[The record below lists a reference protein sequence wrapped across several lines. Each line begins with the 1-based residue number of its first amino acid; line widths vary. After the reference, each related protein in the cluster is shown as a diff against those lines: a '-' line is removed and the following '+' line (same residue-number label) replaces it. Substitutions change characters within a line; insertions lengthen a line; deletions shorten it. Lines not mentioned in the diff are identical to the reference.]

1 MAKKDN
7 FELRKELE
15 RRGLTPITI
24 VGDPNSQEG
33 ARGVRTGTWNP
44 SYDET
49 RSVANQYLSD
59 FKNNTFPDGLR
70 QGGRFQ
76 MGDGS
81 LGVIT
86 GVAVDIGEDGFPSV
100 KGFHFSDSKGQ
111 EFTYNLDAEVAGEKE
126 PQTIVTPR
134 QPANSAPGFYSTH
147 TGPSDAELRPS
158 KPHSVVD
165 EVMNFVYNTVAQKG
179 GEFGRT
185 MWGPTQ
191 ATVQNEAMPS
201 PAHWNPAQLASYH
214 STGSLPPGGSWDDI
228 FYDKFTPI
236 YNQNT
241 GAQVGYHQPGELR
254 ENAPITYKPWVPEGT
269 LGQQAGKYSGVVG
282 AMGYMVNPITQA
294 KDLVHNIP
302 APFAENSYDTIGNR
316 WAGALGL
323 QQRVPGKG
331 LPLVGSGQVAQP
343 QHEAF
348 SPQFIGQNDTTS
360 QSIGRGI
367 YNVGASALNV
377 GISLP
382 EFFQGYLGR
391 ATQFVGG
398 KAQAAQAAL
407 PGVMAR
413 TGAASPQTASAVNN
427 ARLWAAGD
435 TGMQGMFLYD
445 MGKGSYE
452 AGKHVYDQY
461 QHGDYAN
468 MTSSIPELASSL
480 AFTTSIGKHLVGNI
494 PKLSAGGMH
503 KFGVDTGMQRVLD
516 DGLSGLDDQFAQT
529 PQVQREADMASIFG
543 DSYNRRTIVNLPD
556 AGPITLNSNGQYE
569 PLHPGGTGNRSVPI
583 DPITYGRLYAGVQGM
598 PQKEITDAS
607 GNVVY
612 QIPEEGEL
620 TSGSRLDLR
629 NLAKPEA
636 KPVELS
642 PAAAKLMKE
651 GEELTAKEIA
661 DRVQRSTADEAER
674 ARVLAELEKQG
685 FTAEKAAKGDVEV
698 GDVLQ
703 RMQEERL
710 KLFQETGHYY
720 HPDELLAAAGGGA
733 RPGGR
738 PVDRTK
744 GGRGGTSPVDI
755 ASEARRRQEL
765 INNGINPD
773 TNLPMARP
781 GNLPA
786 DALTRGSAT
795 LAPDATAARPELGRE
810 GITNIESQRNAD
822 GTMDVP
828 SARLPEIHDTLF
840 GGPASR
846 TLIETAASELG
857 LPTPSESVDTGF
869 WSENGVLQNNPASA
883 FRFKLAPG
891 TDMTDALRRVGQF
904 ATALSAAHGQK
915 GVGWSI
921 IRNEVEPI
929 AKGGYPDNK
938 DMRTAVQIDAGRKL
952 NRAETIAFS
961 KEVAR
966 LLKDEFKID
975 TGNSVGP
982 QSHEGGVRM
991 FDFADKVDD
1000 KMVLAEAARLAW
1012 ENTIG
1017 RDSGHNATVRL
1028 IAYEGKYEEQQGWD
1042 SNFKPGTFGGRY
1054 GQVLGLGTDTGISP
1068 RLRRAIDDA
1077 TRERN
1082 QQTRQ
1087 FSGQGT
1093 KRGIEFHPQTGQPID
1108 ASGGRVN
1115 ATPLALTG
1123 DRQLSSPV
1131 RPVLPRSNAEQIPLT
1146 GSYGRRAP
1154 GLPKPAGEPG
1164 ATVPS
1169 AAPDQAARDVGRFRE
1184 LDNPDAR
1191 LGGGKTAA
1199 QAPLSRGLSDTLRQT
1214 SSRGDNLTLEVLSEN
1229 ESLNGAV
1236 RGVNPGI
1243 PTRLNTVHLLLR
1255 SDKEIPVPKT
1265 ENGRPDYTGM
1275 SNLYRGEE
1283 GRRVATE
1290 IIGQIQT
1297 TKNGTPEV
1305 YIDRFDTH
1313 PGMRNQGL
1321 LKGLLSEFVHR
1332 INNEADAQGMTQI
1345 HYRLSDVS
1353 DLSASTKALAAI
1365 VGPDNITVSVKG
1377 VGDMPY
1383 REWRQKFDSDV
1394 QRRDANTKAEAKT
1407 FDDVLQAGEDF
1418 QAGRISEAERDAIYA
1433 AHYDAST
1440 RLENDT
1446 TYRYSRG
1453 AGGFS
1458 MLGNR
1463 SLPAGDSLENQIAD
1477 HYQRIE
1483 DVKGR
1488 LERGEGNPNRLRS
1501 ELDMLGDDLELLL
1514 RQQDK
1519 QAGLST
1525 FEAKPAEAPAEASNI
1540 PRWEQPM
1547 PAHLQPGTPAYNREI
1562 MERHHA
1568 KLASMK
1574 MSGNQARLL
1583 PPRAEVELMQLRSLM
1598 REVSDG
1604 KVSTGQATEAIQRSI
1619 EKLVDRTS
1627 VSKERGL
1634 AELQKIQGIDQ
1645 QFIDM
1650 AARKFDEREARKTQA
1665 SQPAPQGGT
1674 TGRDRV
1680 RDPLA
1685 KPQVWERRQERTGP
1699 EALTETG
1706 DPSRLTY
1713 DELVDLQTRLER
1725 NKGSADPDL
1734 LRAVTE
1740 EMQNRHRQYGNEGE
1754 RNTALGGFVPETTPK
1769 SQLNEMVRALPD
1781 QIRSDRER
1789 LSELNKRDGRNRSP
1803 EAAQLATEI
1812 KVNEERLRAAKVELN
1827 ARGRQQGNW
1836 ERLDRT
1842 RIVQRESRKET
1853 FENPNVDAPRVKRDP
1868 VQALNWARGRFD
1880 RLTIDELMQARDALK
1895 QQGRPYWKEVEK
1907 AINERRKAMPEMRR
1921 EEGRTTDIVPENM
1934 TRAELETEVDR
1945 LSMEVEANDA
1955 RVSEM
1960 QAAGAS
1966 AAEIAAV
1973 RSEVDLQRGR
1983 LSEFE
1988 AEVANRDRIETTDF
2002 RRENEKQIGGHQQ
2015 FTHEARGRR
2024 GKGSEVVSRTEGP
2037 RNASEQFWEEEAR
2050 YYGLS
2055 AGARD
2060 VVNMT
2065 LKGQSKVKDILERIV
2080 KNSKSKDMQGIDPE
2094 LGKLAEYL
2102 LKNQDYK
2109 SLEVVVGG
2117 WGKNSGQASGYMPGW
2132 RSEGPSIQA
2141 GTKYGGIKF
2150 NREQLSD
2157 PARAIEI
2164 VMHEIV
2170 HSATADKVNRAIF
2183 GTIGIVTGPDS
2194 DVMGSSG
2201 TRYYDRLR
2209 AYVNN
2214 PGSDKAVRKLVQTYL
2229 KVLSEQKDNSKP
2241 FSMDKLDRLRNED
2254 VSASSNIFGPGS
2266 DMGKLSRAGQ
2276 YPIADLNE
2284 FISHAATNPEFKAY
2298 LKSIKMGETNAWSRF
2313 KQAVKDIMG
2322 IEGNT
2327 ALDHAMESIL
2337 EISSRDTSSFAKP
2350 DNEYY
2355 DNLHRLRT
2363 ERFMRR
2369 GMSQAD
2375 AEAASMSEIHPKG
2388 FDKFGIGKQTITRG
2402 IKDAEADIE
2411 ELSNKIRGRK
2421 TGGYTKDEV
2430 TEMRD
2435 LMDEHATKNEDFEN
2449 KSENSP
2455 DFQRAKKDLEA
2466 DLGRE
2471 PTYDEVIQEM
2481 DFRENTTN
2489 PEDYNYRQFER
2500 DRKLETRGKSE
2511 QELMDRLREEP
2522 GMDSKL
2528 PPREESIDAELEAEI
2543 AQEAATSM
2551 GLDNNTL
2558 ENLGIITREGRR
2570 SSGEFAPGSIER
2582 RDELYQSF
2590 VELGGDTDVRNSS
2603 EIPSDVQRAFKEQ
2616 FGFEYKPEDVE
2627 TLGEPRLGNNDVK
2640 GLGNEYSM
2648 SSNKSF
2654 LREEAQ
2660 ASVNVVKKGIE
2671 GLKRAKESIT
2681 DKETFAQHG
2690 IDLATAS
2697 FLRSSQAQ
2705 LDVLAD
2711 RRQSK
2716 TLRKVSELLNST
2728 LAGRTDKAAKI
2739 GFHTAVSRSQ
2749 LQFKNE
2755 LADALRPFES
2765 ELKLKDVDGQKQF
2778 LEDLGRAMVQPGLPS
2793 DPKLATAVTSLR
2805 NLYRRMHQYQVRAGI
2820 TLDNAGETYVPRMLD
2835 NEKVLKDRYGF
2846 LNAAQKAYET
2856 TGMDPIEA
2864 REAAGQWYDA
2874 ILRGDSGFSYDQKF
2888 VFDSSNLNGEPKHTR
2903 SRTFNKVAEGFMEKY
2918 YNRNILDATTS
2929 YIGRA
2934 VKNAEIARR
2943 FGSKFELYQGLEK
2956 DLIDEGNRTALQEMN
2971 SLVANQ
2977 LGTNQLKDYKG
2988 QGIINFLNAYSAIHF
3003 LPRATLSS
3011 IGEPLVTGLRT
3022 GNVVDSL
3029 SAMGNSLVYMKRKLF
3044 ADDPDYYHKLA
3055 QDVGVVVSEL
3065 SGQAVSS
3072 SVDSRYW
3079 TDQSR
3084 SASKYLTDQFFRKT
3098 GLHQWTEGTR
3108 IASVRAG
3115 TVFLRRLAEDINDN
3129 GRMKASS
3136 ARYLNELGVSDHAS
3150 FAKFVKQL
3158 EKLDEAGK
3166 LALINRSNGKGPQMY
3181 RDALARFA
3189 EQVIMNPNAGTRP
3202 RWANHPLGSVIFN
3215 LQSYLYAFHEN
3226 VTKRALRLAKTA
3238 VSKNE
3243 LTAMDRMHML
3253 GPAMMLPVL
3262 TGVQYL
3268 IGEGR
3273 DEAFKDPARV
3283 NEQKMS
3289 EGMKIARAMSRS
3301 NLFGRYDFMANAA
3314 LSARYDKDP
3323 ATVMLGPVLGTFSEG
3338 IKGGVEYFGPRNSK
3352 NTNTTER
3359 RAARLAYDLGVQP
3372 LANAAFAMG
3381 PGKIMG
3387 GMGAVGIQA
3396 TSHPATREFV
3406 VKGMAGK
3413 PAKPQKRDDDENLI
3427 DELLK

>member
-1 MAKKDN
+1 MSWFLLPVCSSKSGQTCLKHYLSDMDY
-7 FELRKELE
+7 FGLRSELE
-15 RRGLTPITI
+15 RRGLTPISI
-24 VGDPNSQEG
+24 IGDPNSQEG
-33 ARGVRTGTWNP
+33 AVGQRSGSWNP

-49 RSVANQYLSD
+49 RSVANQYLSGL
-59 FKNNTFPDGLR
+59 KNNTFPDGFR
-70 QGGRFQ
+70 DGGRFVAP
-76 MGDGS
+76 DGS
-81 LGVIT
+81 INVIQGVSLE
-86 GVAVDIGEDGFPSV
+86 IGEDGFPSV
-100 KGFHFSDSKGQ
+100 RGFDYQDSKGQ
-111 EFTYNLDAEVAGEKE
+111 AFSYNFGVAVEGQDK
-126 PQTIVTPR
+126 PQDIVTPKR
-134 QPANSAPGFYSTH
+134 EIKYPASYYGQS
-147 TGPSDAELRPS
+147 TGPLDTELRPS
-158 KPHSVVD
+158 HTPSIGD
-165 EVMNFVYNTVAQKG
+165 EIVNTLSGAYYGVKDKVNQ
-179 GEFGRT
+179 FGRT
-185 MWGPTQ
+185 MFGPLQ
-191 ATVQNEAMPS
+191 STVKSESMPS
-201 PAHWNPAQLASYH
+201 PASWSPSQLSIYHQTGTIPA
-214 STGSLPPGGSWDDI
+214 GGSWNDI

-236 YNQNT
+236 YSPET
-241 GAQVGYHQPGELR
+241 GAMVGYHQPGELR
-254 ENAPITYKPWVPEGT
+254 ESAPVTYKPWVPENT
-269 LGQQAGKYSGVVG
+269 LGRHAGKYDGLMGAVG
-282 AMGYMVNPITQA
+282 YTFNPITQA
-294 KDLVHNIP
+294 KDVVHNIP
-302 APFAENSYDTIGNR
+302 VPGGEGQYDTVGNR
-316 WAGALGL
+316 WADLLGL
-323 QQRVPGKG
+323 QARRPGQG
-331 LPLVGSGQVAQP
+331 LPLIGSGIPETP
-343 QHEAF
+343 QSAAF
-348 SPQFIGQNDTTS
+348 SPQYIGKYDPTNKAW
-360 QSIGRGI
+360 GKGI
-367 YNVGASALNV
+367 YNVGASMLNV

-382 EFFQGYLGR
+382 EFFQSNLGR
-391 ATQFVGG
+391 ATQFVGA
-398 KAQAAQAAL
+398 KAANAQSML
-407 PGVMAR
+407 PRVMAS
-413 TGAASPQTASAVNN
+413 TGAASPATASAVNN
-427 ARLWAAGD
+427 ARLWTAAD
-435 TGMQGMFLYD
+435 TGMQGLFLYD
-445 MGKGSYE
+445 MGKGAYE
-452 AGKHVYDQY
+452 AGSHLYDQFK
-461 QHGDYAN
+461 HGDYAN
-468 MTSSIPELASSL
+468 MTSSIPELASTL
-480 AFTTSIGKHLVGNI
+480 GFTYGIAGHTLGNI

-503 KFGVDTGMQRVLD
+503 RAGVDAGMQQVVD
-516 DGLSGLDDQFAQT
+516 SGLSAIDSNFAQT
-529 PQVQREADMASIFG
+529 PDVVRQADLATLFG
-543 DSYNRRTIVNLPD
+543 DNFRALTYGGSVPLSPIVYGRNYAGIQGLPQK
-556 AGPITLNSNGQYE
+556 PITMPDGQ
-569 PLHPGGTGNRSVPI
+569 VI
-583 DPITYGRLYAGVQGM
+583 
-598 PQKEITDAS
+598 
-607 GNVVY
+607 Y
-612 QIPEEGEL
+612 QPPEGEL

-629 NLAKPEA
+629 NFAKPEE

-651 GEELTAKEIA
+651 GEELTAKEAA
-661 DRVQRSTADEAER
+661 DRVKRSAADEAER

-685 FTAEKAAKGDVEV
+685 FTADKAAKGDVEI

-703 RMQEERL
+703 RIHEERL

-720 HPDELLAAAGGGA
+720 HPDELIAAAGGGA

-738 PVDRTK
+738 PIDRTK
-744 GGRGGTSPVDI
+744 GERGSSPVDI
-755 ASEARRRQEL
+755 ANEARRRQEL

-773 TNLPMARP
+773 TNLPIARP
-781 GNLPA
+781 GTLPA
-786 DALTRGSAT
+786 DVFAGPRGSAT
-795 LAPDATAARPELGRE
+795 IAPDATAARPELGAE
-810 GITNIESQRNAD
+810 GVTNIESQRNAD

-828 SARLPEIHDTLF
+828 SARLEEVHSSIF
-840 GGPASR
+840 SGPAGR
-846 TLIETAASELG
+846 ALIETAAAELG
-857 LPTPSESVDTGF
+857 LPVPRESIDTGF
-869 WSENGVLQNNPASA
+869 WTENGVLQNNPASA
-883 FRFKLAPG
+883 FRFHFPKG
-891 TDMTDALRRVGQF
+891 SDMSDAMRRVGQF
-904 ATALSAAHGQK
+904 AVSLSAAHGQK
-915 GVGWSI
+915 GVGFSI
-921 IRNEVEPI
+921 IRNDIEPL
-929 AKGGYPDNK
+929 AEGRYPGNDK
-938 DMRTAVQIDAGRKL
+938 MRTAVQVDAGRQL
-952 NRAETIAFS
+952 NRPEAIAFS

-966 LLKDEFKID
+966 LLNVDLD
-975 TGNSVGP
+975 AVGP
-982 QSHEGGVRM
+982 QSHEGGIRL
-991 FDFADKVDD
+991 FDFFDNP
-1000 KMVLAEAARLAW
+1000 KMANKMQVAEAARQAW

-1028 IAYEGKYEEQQGWD
+1028 IAYENTYEQQQGWGD
-1042 SNFKPGTFGGRY
+1042 SKPGTFGTGY
-1054 GQVLGLGTDTGISP
+1054 GKVLGLGTESGISP

-1087 FSGQGT
+1087 FSGSGGG
-1093 KRGIEFHPQTGQPID
+1093 RGLQFHPQTGKPID
-1108 ASGGRVN
+1108 ASGQRVN

-1123 DRQLSSPV
+1123 DQQLSSPV

-1146 GSYGRRAP
+1146 AGYGVRGPR
-1154 GLPKPAGEPG
+1154 LPRFAGEPG
-1164 ATVPS
+1164 KSIP
-1169 AAPDQAARDVGRFRE
+1169 AADANQAAKDVGSFRD
-1184 LDNPDAR
+1184 LQSPDAR
-1191 LGGGKTAA
+1191 LGGGTEAK
-1199 QAPLSRGLSDTLRQT
+1199 QAPLSRGLSRVIIDAAN
-1214 SSRGDNLTLEVLSEN
+1214 RGQNLTLEVLNEN
-1229 ESLNGAV
+1229 EHLDGAV
-1236 RGVNPGI
+1236 RQMSPQGF
-1243 PTRLNTVHLLLR
+1243 PTRLHTVHLLLR
-1255 SDKEIPVPKT
+1255 SDKDIPVPPT
-1265 ENGRPDYTGM
+1265 PTGRPDFTGI
-1275 SNLYRGEE
+1275 SNLYRGAE
-1283 GRRVATE
+1283 GRRVAS
-1290 IIGQIQT
+1290 
-1297 TKNGTPEV
+1297 EV
-1305 YIDRFDTH
+1305 IANIEVGKSGEPTVHIERFDTH

-1321 LKGLLSEFVHR
+1321 LKGVVSEFVHR
-1332 INNEADAQGMTQI
+1332 INNEAAKQGLTRM
-1345 HYRLSDVS
+1345 HYRLEDVS
-1353 DLSASTKALAAI
+1353 DLSISTRVLAEV
-1365 VGPDNITVSVKG
+1365 VGPDNITVNVRG

-1383 REWRQKFDSDV
+1383 REWSQKFGEDV
-1394 QRRDANTKAEAKT
+1394 SRRSKNEADEAKSW
-1407 FDDVLQAGEDF
+1407 DDVLQAGEDF
-1418 QAGRISEAERDAIYA
+1418 SAGRISEAERDAIYA
-1433 AHYDAST
+1433 RHYDASQ

-1446 TYRYSRG
+1446 TYRSSRSS
-1453 AGGFS
+1453 GGYS

-1463 SLPAGDSLENQIAD
+1463 SMQQGGSLENQIAD
-1477 HYQRIE
+1477 HYKRIE
-1483 DVKGR
+1483 ELRGK
-1488 LERGEGNPNRLRS
+1488 LERGEGNRNRIQID
-1501 ELDMLGDDLELLL
+1501 LDALGEDLQLLL

-1519 QAGLST
+1519 DAGLST
-1525 FEAKPAEAPAEASNI
+1525 FDAKPAEAPTDTSSL
-1540 PRWEQPM
+1540 PRWEQPF
-1547 PAHLQPGTPAYNREI
+1547 PAHLKPGTPAYNYEI
-1562 MERHHA
+1562 MQRHHA
-1568 KLASMK
+1568 KMEAMSK

-1598 REVSDG
+1598 RDVSDG

-1634 AELQKIQGIDQ
+1634 AELRKIQGIDQ
-1645 QFIDM
+1645 QFIEM
-1650 AARKFDEREARKTQA
+1650 AARKFDEREARKTQ
-1665 SQPAPQGGT
+1665 SSEPAPQGGT

-1734 LRAVTE
+1734 LRSVTE

-1769 SQLNEMVRALPD
+1769 SQLNEMVRTLPD

-1827 ARGRQQGNW
+1827 ARARQQGNW

-1842 RIVQRESRKET
+1842 RIVQRERDKQT
-1853 FENPNVDAPRVKRDP
+1853 FETPGVEAPRVKRDP

-1921 EEGRTTDIVPENM
+1921 EEGRSTDVVPENM
-1934 TRAELETEVDR
+1934 TRAELEAEADR
-1945 LSMEVEANDA
+1945 LSAEVDANDA

-1960 QAAGAS
+1960 KKSGAS
-1966 AAEIAAV
+1966 A
-1973 RSEVDLQRGR
+1973 SEVEAARAEADVQRGT
-1983 LSEFE
+1983 LSELE
-1988 AEVANRDRIETTDF
+1988 SELANRDRIETTDF

-2024 GKGSEVVSRTEGP
+2024 VKGMEVVSPVEGQENRP
-2037 RNASEQFWEEEAR
+2037 GQFWEEEAR
-2050 YYGLS
+2050 YYGLP

-2060 VVNMT
+2060 VVNMAF
-2065 LKGQSKVKDILERIV
+2065 KGQYKVRDLLARIV

-2094 LGKLAEYL
+2094 LGRLAEYL
-2102 LKNQDYK
+2102 LKNQDDK
-2109 SLEVVVGG
+2109 SLDTVVGA
-2117 WGKNSGQASGYMPGW
+2117 WGKNSGEASGYMPGW
-2132 RSEGPSIQA
+2132 RPESGTIHE

-2157 PARAIEI
+2157 PARAIEV

-2183 GTIGIVTGPDS
+2183 GTVGVITGSNMDA
-2194 DVMGSSG
+2194 MGSTG

-2214 PGSDKAVRKLVQTYL
+2214 PKSDKAVRKLVQTYL

-2241 FSMDKLDRLRNED
+2241 FSMDKLDKLRD
-2254 VSASSNIFGPGS
+2254 SADSKQNMFGPGS
-2266 DMGKLSRAGQ
+2266 DMDKLAASGQ

-2284 FISHAATNPEFKAY
+2284 FISHASTNPEFKAY

-2313 KQAVKDIMG
+2313 KQAVKAIMG

-2337 EISSRDTSSFAKP
+2337 EISSRETSSFSKP
-2350 DNEYY
+2350 DRGYY
-2355 DNLHRLRT
+2355 EELLKLRT
-2363 ERFMRR
+2363 ERNKQQ
-2369 GMSQAD
+2369 GMSDVD
-2375 AEAASMSEIHPKG
+2375 AEASAMAEIHPRG
-2388 FDKFGIGKQTITRG
+2388 FDSFGIGKQGIARG

-2411 ELSNKIRGRK
+2411 ELSNNIRGRK
-2421 TGGYTKDEV
+2421 SGGYTQDEV
-2430 TEMRD
+2430 KEMRG

-2455 DFQRAKKDLEA
+2455 EFQRAKRDLEA
-2466 DLGRE
+2466 EIGRE

-2481 DFRENTTN
+2481 DFRETTSQ
-2489 PEDYNYRQFER
+2489 PGEYNYRQYEK
-2500 DRKLETRGKSE
+2500 DRRSETKGKTEE
-2511 QELMDRLREEP
+2511 QLMERLREEP
-2522 GMDSKL
+2522 GMRPSNGM
-2528 PPREESIDAELEAEI
+2528 EI
-2543 AQEAATSM
+2543 PDWYDKEMDDKVAFEAATSM
-2551 GLDNNTL
+2551 GHSNDFL
-2558 ENLGIITREGRR
+2558 EQIGVITREQRAELY
-2570 SSGEFAPGSIER
+2570 GEFEPGSFER
-2582 RDELYQSF
+2582 RDELLQAF
-2590 VELGGDTDVRNSS
+2590 VELGGDTDVRDSS
-2603 EIPSDVQRAFKEQ
+2603 EIPSDIQKEFKKR

-2627 TLGEPRLGNNDVK
+2627 NNGEPPKELGGGDTKSLGNSS
-2640 GLGNEYSM
+2640 LQM
-2648 SSNKSF
+2648 SRNKSF

-2660 ASVNVVKKGIE
+2660 ASINVVKKGIE

-2681 DKETFAQHG
+2681 DKETFVQHG
-2690 IDLATAS
+2690 VDFATAA

-2705 LDVLAD
+2705 LDILAH

-2716 TLRKVSELLNST
+2716 TIRRVSELLNST
-2728 LAGRTDKAAKI
+2728 LAGRTDKAAEI

-2749 LQFKNE
+2749 LQFRNE

-2805 NLYRRMHQYQVRAGI
+2805 NLYRRMHQYQIRAGI

-2835 NEKVLKDRYGF
+2835 NEKVLRDRYGF
-2846 LNAAQKAYET
+2846 LDAAQKAYET
-2856 TGMDPIEA
+2856 TGMDPVDA
-2864 REAAGQWYDA
+2864 REAASEWYDA

-2903 SRTFNKVAEGFMEKY
+2903 SRKFNKVAEGFMEKY
-2918 YNRNILDATTS
+2918 YNRNILDATNS

-2943 FGSKFELYQGLEK
+2943 FGAKFEVYQGLEK
-2956 DLIDEGNRTALQEMN
+2956 DLIDEGNRTALKEMN

-3029 SAMGNSLVYMKRKLF
+3029 SAMGNSLIYMKRKLLKE
-3044 ADDPDYYHKLA
+3044 DPDYYHKLS

-3079 TDQSR
+3079 TDQTR

-3108 IASVRAG
+3108 IASVKAG
-3115 TVFLRRLAEDINDN
+3115 TVFLRRLAEDINEN

-3136 ARYLNELGVSDHAS
+3136 VRYLNELGVSDHAA

-3158 EKLDEAGK
+3158 EKLDDAGK

-3268 IGEGR
+3268 IGEAR

-3283 NEQKMS
+3283 NEKQMS

-3338 IKGGVEYFGPRNSK
+3338 IKGGVDYFGPRNSK

-3372 LANAAFAMG
+3372 LANAAFALG
-3381 PGKIMG
+3381 PGRIMG
-3387 GMGAVGIQA
+3387 GMGAIGIQA

-3406 VKGMAGK
+3406 VKSMAGK
-3413 PAKPQKRDDDENLI
+3413 PAKPQKREDDQNII
-3427 DELLK
+3427 DDLLK

>member
-1 MAKKDN
+1 M
-7 FELRKELE
+7 
-15 RRGLTPITI
+15 
-24 VGDPNSQEG
+24 
-33 ARGVRTGTWNP
+33 
-44 SYDET
+44 
-49 RSVANQYLSD
+49 
-59 FKNNTFPDGLR
+59 
-70 QGGRFQ
+70 
-76 MGDGS
+76 
-81 LGVIT
+81 
-86 GVAVDIGEDGFPSV
+86 
-100 KGFHFSDSKGQ
+100 
-111 EFTYNLDAEVAGEKE
+111 
-126 PQTIVTPR
+126 
-134 QPANSAPGFYSTH
+134 
-147 TGPSDAELRPS
+147 
-158 KPHSVVD
+158 
-165 EVMNFVYNTVAQKG
+165 
-179 GEFGRT
+179 
-185 MWGPTQ
+185 
-191 ATVQNEAMPS
+191 
-201 PAHWNPAQLASYH
+201 
-214 STGSLPPGGSWDDI
+214 
-228 FYDKFTPI
+228 
-236 YNQNT
+236 
-241 GAQVGYHQPGELR
+241 
-254 ENAPITYKPWVPEGT
+254 
-269 LGQQAGKYSGVVG
+269 
-282 AMGYMVNPITQA
+282 
-294 KDLVHNIP
+294 
-302 APFAENSYDTIGNR
+302 
-316 WAGALGL
+316 
-323 QQRVPGKG
+323 
-331 LPLVGSGQVAQP
+331 
-343 QHEAF
+343 
-348 SPQFIGQNDTTS
+348 
-360 QSIGRGI
+360 
-367 YNVGASALNV
+367 
-377 GISLP
+377 
-382 EFFQGYLGR
+382 
-391 ATQFVGG
+391 
-398 KAQAAQAAL
+398 
-407 PGVMAR
+407 
-413 TGAASPQTASAVNN
+413 
-427 ARLWAAGD
+427 
-435 TGMQGMFLYD
+435 
-445 MGKGSYE
+445 
-452 AGKHVYDQY
+452 
-461 QHGDYAN
+461 
-468 MTSSIPELASSL
+468 
-480 AFTTSIGKHLVGNI
+480 
-494 PKLSAGGMH
+494 
-503 KFGVDTGMQRVLD
+503 
-516 DGLSGLDDQFAQT
+516 
-529 PQVQREADMASIFG
+529 
-543 DSYNRRTIVNLPD
+543 
-556 AGPITLNSNGQYE
+556 
-569 PLHPGGTGNRSVPI
+569 
-583 DPITYGRLYAGVQGM
+583 
-598 PQKEITDAS
+598 
-607 GNVVY
+607 
-612 QIPEEGEL
+612 
-620 TSGSRLDLR
+620 
-629 NLAKPEA
+629 
-636 KPVELS
+636 
-642 PAAAKLMKE
+642 
-651 GEELTAKEIA
+651 
-661 DRVQRSTADEAER
+661 
-674 ARVLAELEKQG
+674 
-685 FTAEKAAKGDVEV
+685 
-698 GDVLQ
+698 
-703 RMQEERL
+703 
-710 KLFQETGHYY
+710 
-720 HPDELLAAAGGGA
+720 
-733 RPGGR
+733 
-738 PVDRTK
+738 
-744 GGRGGTSPVDI
+744 
-755 ASEARRRQEL
+755 
-765 INNGINPD
+765 
-773 TNLPMARP
+773 
-781 GNLPA
+781 
-786 DALTRGSAT
+786 
-795 LAPDATAARPELGRE
+795 
-810 GITNIESQRNAD
+810 
-822 GTMDVP
+822 
-828 SARLPEIHDTLF
+828 
-840 GGPASR
+840 
-846 TLIETAASELG
+846 
-857 LPTPSESVDTGF
+857 
-869 WSENGVLQNNPASA
+869 
-883 FRFKLAPG
+883 
-891 TDMTDALRRVGQF
+891 
-904 ATALSAAHGQK
+904 
-915 GVGWSI
+915 
-921 IRNEVEPI
+921 
-929 AKGGYPDNK
+929 
-938 DMRTAVQIDAGRKL
+938 
-952 NRAETIAFS
+952 
-961 KEVAR
+961 
-966 LLKDEFKID
+966 
-975 TGNSVGP
+975 
-982 QSHEGGVRM
+982 
-991 FDFADKVDD
+991 
-1000 KMVLAEAARLAW
+1000 
-1012 ENTIG
+1012 
-1017 RDSGHNATVRL
+1017 
-1028 IAYEGKYEEQQGWD
+1028 
-1042 SNFKPGTFGGRY
+1042 
-1054 GQVLGLGTDTGISP
+1054 
-1068 RLRRAIDDA
+1068 
-1077 TRERN
+1077 
-1082 QQTRQ
+1082 
-1087 FSGQGT
+1087 
-1093 KRGIEFHPQTGQPID
+1093 
-1108 ASGGRVN
+1108 
-1115 ATPLALTG
+1115 
-1123 DRQLSSPV
+1123 
-1131 RPVLPRSNAEQIPLT
+1131 
-1146 GSYGRRAP
+1146 
-1154 GLPKPAGEPG
+1154 
-1164 ATVPS
+1164 
-1169 AAPDQAARDVGRFRE
+1169 
-1184 LDNPDAR
+1184 
-1191 LGGGKTAA
+1191 
-1199 QAPLSRGLSDTLRQT
+1199 
-1214 SSRGDNLTLEVLSEN
+1214 
-1229 ESLNGAV
+1229 
-1236 RGVNPGI
+1236 
-1243 PTRLNTVHLLLR
+1243 NTVHLLLR
-1255 SDKEIPVPKT
+1255 SDKEIPIPPSAT
-1265 ENGRPDYTGM
+1265 GRPDYTGL

-1297 TKNGTPEV
+1297 TKGGTPEV
-1305 YIDRFDTH
+1305 YIERFDTH
-1313 PGMRNQGL
+1313 PGMRNQGM

-1332 INNEADAQGMTQI
+1332 VNNEADAQGMTQI
-1345 HYRLSDVS
+1345 SYRLSDVS
-1353 DLSASTKALAAI
+1353 DVSASSKALAAI
-1365 VGPDNITVSVKG
+1365 VGPDNITINVKG
-1377 VGDMPY
+1377 IGDMPY

-1394 QRRDANTKAEAKT
+1394 LRRAENERSEAKT

-1446 TYRYSRG
+1446 TYRHSR
-1453 AGGFS
+1453 AASGFS

-1463 SLPAGDSLENQIAD
+1463 SVQGDSLENKIAD
-1477 HYQRIE
+1477 YYQRIE

-1501 ELDMLGDDLELLL
+1501 ELDMLGDELNDLL
-1514 RQQDK
+1514 REQDK
-1519 QAGLST
+1519 GAGLST
-1525 FEAKPAEAPAEASNI
+1525 FDAKPAEAPAEASNV

-1547 PAHLQPGTPAYNREI
+1547 PAHLRPGTPAYNREI

-1568 KLASMK
+1568 KMDSMK

-1583 PPRAEVELMQLRSLM
+1583 PPRAEVELMGLRRLM
-1598 REVSDG
+1598 RDVSDG
-1604 KVSTGQATEAIQRSI
+1604 KVSTGEATEAIQRSI

-1634 AELQKIQGIDQ
+1634 AELRNIQGVDQ
-1645 QFIDM
+1645 QFLDM
-1650 AARKFDEREARKTQA
+1650 AARKFDEREARKNQA

-1734 LRAVTE
+1734 LRSVTE
-1740 EMQNRHRQYGNEGE
+1740 EMQNRHRQYGNEGD

-1842 RIVQRESRKET
+1842 RIVQRESQKET

-1934 TRAELETEVDR
+1934 TRSELETEVDR

-1966 AAEIAAV
+1966 AAEVAAV

-1983 LSEFE
+1983 LSDFQ
-1988 AEVANRDRIETTDF
+1988 AEVSNRDRIETTDF

-2015 FTHEARGRR
+2015 FTHEARGGR
-2024 GKGSEVVSRTEGP
+2024 GKGMEVVSRVEG
-2037 RNASEQFWEEEAR
+2037 RDNRSGQFWEEEAR

-2065 LKGQSKVKDILERIV
+2065 FKGQSKVRDILERIV

-2102 LKNQDYK
+2102 LKNQDAK
-2109 SLEVVVGG
+2109 SLEVVVGA
-2117 WGKNSGQASGYMPGW
+2117 WGKNSGEASGYTPGW
-2132 RSEGPSIQA
+2132 RPESGNIST
-2141 GTKYGGIKF
+2141 GTKFGGIKF
-2150 NREQLSD
+2150 SREQLSD

-2183 GTIGIVTGPDS
+2183 GTVGVITGNNGA

-2201 TRYYDRLR
+2201 TKYFDRLR
-2209 AYVNN
+2209 AYAQSPN
-2214 PGSDKAVRKLVQTYL
+2214 SDKAVRRLVQTYL

-2241 FSMDKLDRLRNED
+2241 LSADKLDKLRDDPNN
-2254 VSASSNIFGPGS
+2254 AARNIFGPGA
-2266 DMGKLSRAGQ
+2266 DMDRLARAGQ

-2284 FISHAATNPEFKAY
+2284 FIAHASTNAEFKAY
-2298 LKSIKMGETNAWSRF
+2298 LKSIKMGETNAWSKF

-2322 IEGNT
+2322 IEGGT
-2327 ALDHAMESIL
+2327 ALDVAMESIL
-2337 EISSRDTSSFAKP
+2337 EISSKNISDFKKP
-2350 DNEYY
+2350 DGDYY
-2355 DNLHRLRT
+2355 SQLFDIRSQRKQA
-2363 ERFMRR
+2363 E
-2369 GMSQAD
+2369 GMSAAD
-2375 AEAASMSEIHPKG
+2375 ADAATAAEIHPRG
-2388 FDKFGIGKQTITRG
+2388 FDEFGIGKQSAARG

-2411 ELSNKIRGRK
+2411 QLTNETKGRRM
-2421 TGGYTKDEV
+2421 TPAEV
-2430 TEMRD
+2430 REMND
-2435 LMDEHATKNEDFEN
+2435 LMREHSDREDLFESTAGQN
-2449 KSENSP
+2449 KGFLE
-2455 DFQRAKKDLEA
+2455 AKKDLEA
-2466 DLGRE
+2466 QLGRE
-2471 PTYDEVIQEM
+2471 ATYDEVIQEM
-2481 DFRENTTN
+2481 DFRETTSGTG
-2489 PEDYNYRQFER
+2489 EYNYRQYER
-2500 DRKLETRGKSE
+2500 DRKKETRGKSE
-2511 QELMDRLREEP
+2511 QDLMDRLREEP
-2522 GMDSKL
+2522 GMEGKL
-2528 PPREESIDAELEAEI
+2528 PREEPIDAEFEAEI
-2543 AQEAATSM
+2543 NHQAATSM
-2551 GLDNNTL
+2551 GLENSTL
-2558 ENLGIITREGRR
+2558 EALGIISREQRR
-2570 SSGEFAPGSIER
+2570 SSGEFDPGTFER
-2582 RDELYQSF
+2582 RDELYQGF
-2590 VELGGDTDVRNSS
+2590 VELGGDTDIRNSS
-2603 EIPSDVQRAFKEQ
+2603 EIPADVQKAFKERY
-2616 FGFEYKPEDVE
+2616 GFEYKPEDVDM
-2627 TLGEPRLGNNDVK
+2627 LGEPRLGNNDVK

-2671 GLKRAKESIT
+2671 GLRRAKESIT
-2681 DKETFAQHG
+2681 DKETFVQHG
-2690 IDLATAS
+2690 VDLVTAS

-2805 NLYRRMHQYQVRAGI
+2805 GLYRKMHQYQIRAGI
-2820 TLDNAGETYVPRMLD
+2820 KLDNAGETYVPRMLD
-2835 NEKVLKDRYGF
+2835 NEAVLKDRYGF
-2846 LNAAQKAYET
+2846 LDAAQKAYET

-2864 REAAGQWYDA
+2864 REAASDWYDA
-2874 ILRGDSGFSYDQKF
+2874 ILRGDSGFSFDQKF

-2903 SRTFNKVAEGFMEKY
+2903 SRKFNKVAEGFMEKY

-2943 FGSKFELYQGLEK
+2943 FGAEFEVYQGLQK

-3044 ADDPDYYHKLA
+3044 KDDPDYYHKLA
-3055 QDVGVVVSEL
+3055 QDVGIVVSEL

-3226 VTKRALRLAKTA
+3226 VTKRTLRLAKTA

-3268 IGEGR
+3268 LGEAR

-3283 NEQKMS
+3283 NEQQMS

-3338 IKGGVEYFGPRNSK
+3338 IKGGVDYLGPRNSK

-3359 RAARLAYDLGVQP
+3359 RLARLGYDLGVQP
-3372 LANAAFAMG
+3372 LANAAFALG

-3387 GMGAVGIQA
+3387 GMGAIGIQA

-3413 PAKPQKRDDDENLI
+3413 PAKPQKRDDDQNII

>member
-1 MAKKDN
+1 MAPQKDN
-7 FELRKELE
+7 FGLRQALE
-15 RRGLTPITI
+15 RRGLTSIMLFGNP
-24 VGDPNSQEG
+24 DSPEG
-33 ARGVRTGTWNP
+33 AQGYRPGQWDPT
-44 SYDET
+44 YDET
-49 RSVANQYLSD
+49 RTAANEYLTG
-59 FKNNTFPDGLR
+59 FKNSAFPDGVR
-70 QGGRFQ
+70 NGGRFQ
-76 MGDGS
+76 VPGGG
-81 LGVIT
+81 LNVIT
-86 GVAVDIGEDGFPSV
+86 DVHVDIGEDGFPSV
-100 KGFHFSDSKGQ
+100 KSFSFSDPKG
-111 EFTYNLDAEVAGEKE
+111 EEYTYHLDAQVEGQDE
-126 PQTIVTPR
+126 PQSIVTPR
-134 QPANSAPGFYSTH
+134 MKPGPSASSFAGNRKSTGPLHTELRGPMPDPGFLAKAAGEVRMAAGAVKDKIYDGAALLFGEKSGTI
-147 TGPSDAELRPS
+147 ES
-158 KPHSVVD
+158 K
-165 EVMNFVYNTVAQKG
+165 TL
-179 GEFGRT
+179 
-185 MWGPTQ
+185 
-191 ATVQNEAMPS
+191 PS
-201 PAHWNPAQLASYH
+201 PPSWSEQQLRTFH
-214 STGSLPPGGSWDDI
+214 DTGRLPSGASWDDV
-228 FYDKFTPI
+228 FYPKFTPI
-236 YNQNT
+236 TNEKGET
-241 GAQVGYHQPGELR
+241 IGYHQPGELR
-254 ENAPITYKPWVPEGT
+254 APLEYKPWMRSETNVEEAFKRDGLIGGMFAMRNPYT
-269 LGQQAGKYSGVVG
+269 LTKDIIHNLPMPGGNGK
-282 AMGYMVNPITQA
+282 
-294 KDLVHNIP
+294 
-302 APFAENSYDTIGNR
+302 YDTIGNR
-316 WAGALGL
+316 AAGAIGL
-323 QQRVPGKG
+323 EQRLPGKG
-331 LPLVGSGQVAQP
+331 LPRIGEGNATPQQHLFQP
-343 QHEAF
+343 QYIAP
-348 SPQFIGQNDTTS
+348 SDSGLAT
-360 QSIGRGI
+360 GLKGA
-367 YNVGASALNV
+367 YNVGTGVANV
-377 GISLP
+377 LYSIP
-382 EFFQGYLGR
+382 EFMHSGTGYAVQGIGTKLQS
-391 ATQFVGG
+391 A
-398 KAQAAQAAL
+398 KAAIPQAMMQ
-407 PGVMAR
+407 
-413 TGAASPQTASAVNN
+413 TGAASPQTAAAVNT
-427 ARLWAAGD
+427 ARKWVAAD
-435 TGMQGMFLYD
+435 TAAQGMFIKH
-445 MGKGSYE
+445 MGE
-452 AGKHVYDQY
+452 ATIDAGKNVVEQIR
-461 QHGDYAN
+461 QGDYAN
-468 MTSSIPELASSL
+468 LTSSLPDLLASGI
-480 AFTTSIGKHLVGNI
+480 FTGQIIKHTAGNI
-494 PKLSAGGMH
+494 PQLSHGGMH
-503 KFGVDTGMQRVLD
+503 RVGVDAGMQQVVDSNMSAIDRN
-516 DGLSGLDDQFAQT
+516 FAQT
-529 PQVQREADMASIFG
+529 PDVVREADMRTAFG
-543 DSYNRRTIVNLPD
+543 DVFNAEAYGPGGVPISPIVYGRNNAGVAGLPQQ
-556 AGPITLNSNGQYE
+556 PITTANGQVIY
-569 PLHPGGTGNRSVPI
+569 
-583 DPITYGRLYAGVQGM
+583 Q
-598 PQKEITDAS
+598 PQ
-607 GNVVY
+607 
-612 QIPEEGEL
+612 EGDL

-629 NLAKPEA
+629 NLAKPEG

-651 GEELTAKEIA
+651 GEELTAKEAAERI
-661 DRVQRSTADEAER
+661 QRSSADEAER

-685 FTAEKAAKGDVEV
+685 FTAEQKAKDDVEL
-698 GDVLQ
+698 GDYLK
-703 RMQEERL
+703 RIDEERL

-720 HPDELLAAAGGGA
+720 HPDELLAATSGGRAGGG
-733 RPGGR
+733 PR
-738 PVDRTK
+738 PVEPGK
-744 GGRGGTSPVDI
+744 GGAGRRPNSPVEI
-755 ASEARRRQEL
+755 AAENKRRQDL

-773 TNLPMARP
+773 TNQPMAKP
-781 GNLPA
+781 GTLPA
-786 DALTRGSAT
+786 DALTGPRGTAT
-795 LAPDATAARPELGRE
+795 MAPDATAARPGLAPE
-810 GITNIESQRNAD
+810 GVTNIESQRNAA

-828 SARLPEIHDTLF
+828 TARLPEVHSSMF
-840 GGPASR
+840 SGPAGR
-846 TLIETAASELG
+846 NLIDTAAAELG
-857 LPTPSESVDTGF
+857 LPRPTESVDTGF
-869 WSENGVLQNNPASA
+869 WSEGGVLQNNGASA
-883 FRFKLAPG
+883 FRFTLQPG
-891 TDMTDALRRVGQF
+891 SDMADAMRRVGRF
-904 ATALSAAHGQK
+904 ATSLSAAHGQK
-915 GVGWSI
+915 GVGWSV
-921 IRNEVEPI
+921 IRHDIQPDV
-929 AKGGYPDNK
+929 KGNYPDYKGENQ
-938 DMRTAVQIDAGRKL
+938 MGTAIQVDAGRKL
-952 NRAETIAFS
+952 NRPETIAFS
-961 KEVAR
+961 KEVER
-966 LLKDEFKID
+966 ILKADYNID
-975 TGNSVGP
+975 AAGSVGP
-982 QSHEGGVRM
+982 MSHEGGVRM
-991 FDFADKVDD
+991 FDFMGSVPD
-1000 KMVLAEAARLAW
+1000 KMALAEASRKAW

-1028 IAYEGKYEEQQGWD
+1028 IAYEGKYEQQEGWD
-1042 SNFKPGTFGGRY
+1042 SEFKPGTFGGRY
-1054 GQVLGLGTDTGISP
+1054 GQVLGLGTDAGISP
-1068 RLRRAIDDA
+1068 RLRRAIDAA

-1082 QQTRQ
+1082 EQTKLY
-1087 FSGQGT
+1087 SGHGG
-1093 KRGIEFHPQTGQPID
+1093 KRGTQFHPQTGQPLD
-1108 ASGGRVN
+1108 STGSRVV

-1123 DRQLSSPV
+1123 DRQLSTPV
-1131 RPVLPRSNAEQIPLT
+1131 RPVLPQSNAEQVPLT
-1146 GSYGRRAP
+1146 AGYGRSSPRLPGSSQSRAAI
-1154 GLPKPAGEPG
+1154 PAAE
-1164 ATVPS
+1164 AN
-1169 AAPDQAARDVGRFRE
+1169 QAARDVGRFRE

-1191 LGGGKTAA
+1191 LGGGQTAA

-1229 ESLNGAV
+1229 ESLDGAV
-1236 RGVNPGI
+1236 RGNNPGV
-1243 PTRLNTVHLLLR
+1243 PTRMNTVHLLLR
-1255 SDKEIPVPKT
+1255 SDKDIPVPPT
-1265 ENGRPDYTGM
+1265 QTGRPDYTGM
-1275 SNLYRGEE
+1275 SNLFRGEA

-1297 TKNGTPEV
+1297 TKNGEPEV
-1305 YIDRFDTH
+1305 YIERFDTH
-1313 PGMRNQGL
+1313 PGMRNQGM

-1332 INNEADAQGMTQI
+1332 INNEADAQGMTRMS
-1345 HYRLSDVS
+1345 YRLSDVS
-1353 DLSASTKALAAI
+1353 DLSASSKALAAI
-1365 VGPDNITVSVKG
+1365 VGPENITINVRG
-1377 VGDMPY
+1377 IGDMPY
-1383 REWRQKFDSDV
+1383 TEWRKKFDSDV
-1394 QRRDANTKAEAKT
+1394 LRRAENERAEAKS

-1418 QAGRISEAERDAIYA
+1418 QAGRITEQQRDAIYA

-1440 RLENDT
+1440 RLEADST
-1446 TYRYSRG
+1446 LPYRSSRG
-1453 AGGFS
+1453 ASGYS

-1463 SLPAGDSLENQIAD
+1463 SLQGDSLENQIAD

-1483 DVKGR
+1483 EAKGK
-1488 LERGEGNPNRLRS
+1488 LERGEGNPNRIRA
-1501 ELDMLGDDLELLL
+1501 ELDMLGDDLQDLL
-1514 RQQDK
+1514 REQDK

-1525 FEAKPAEAPAEASNI
+1525 FDAKPAEAPVETSNV

-1547 PAHLQPGTPAYNREI
+1547 PTHLRPGTPAYNREI

-1568 KLASMK
+1568 KMDSMK

-1583 PPRAEVELMQLRSLM
+1583 PPKAEVELMGLRRLM
-1598 REVSDG
+1598 RDVSDG
-1604 KVSTGQATEAIQRSI
+1604 KVSTGEATEAIQRSI

-1634 AELQKIQGIDQ
+1634 AELRNIQGIDQ
-1645 QFIDM
+1645 QFLDM
-1650 AARKFDEREARKTQA
+1650 AARKFDEREARKNQA

-1713 DELVDLQTRLER
+1713 DELVDLQTRLEK

-1734 LRAVTE
+1734 LRSVTE

-1769 SQLNEMVRALPD
+1769 SQLNDMVRSLPD

-1842 RIVQRESRKET
+1842 RIVQRERDKQT
-1853 FENPNVDAPRVKRDP
+1853 FDNPDNPGPRVKRDP

-1895 QQGRPYWKEVEK
+1895 EQGRPYWREVEK

-1934 TRAELETEVDR
+1934 TRPELDAEVDR
-1945 LSMEVEANDA
+1945 LSTEIEANDA

-1966 AAEIAAV
+1966 AAEIEAV
-1973 RSEVDLQRGR
+1973 RAEVDPQRGR
-1983 LSEFE
+1983 LSEFQ
-1988 AEVANRDRIETTDF
+1988 AEVENRDRIETTDF

-2015 FTHEARGRR
+2015 FRNEMAGRR
-2024 GKGSEVVSRTEGP
+2024 KKLDIVSRVEGRENQP
-2037 RNASEQFWEEEAR
+2037 GQFFQEEAR

-2065 LKGQSKVKDILERIV
+2065 FRGNTKVKDVLERIV
-2080 KNSKSKDMQGIDPE
+2080 KNSKSKDKQGIDPE

-2102 LKNQDYK
+2102 LKNQDAK
-2109 SLEVVVGG
+2109 SLEVIVGA
-2117 WGKNSGQASGYMPGW
+2117 WGKNSGEASGYMAGW
-2132 RSEGPSIQA
+2132 RPEAGNIQ
-2141 GTKYGGIKF
+2141 GGNKYGGIKF
-2150 NREQLSD
+2150 SKEQLSN
-2157 PARAIEI
+2157 PKHALEI

-2183 GTIGIVTGPDS
+2183 GTVGVITGDTGI
-2194 DVMGSSG
+2194 DVVGSSG
-2201 TRYYDRLR
+2201 TKYLDRLR
-2209 AYVNN
+2209 AYAQSS
-2214 PGSDKAVRKLVQTYL
+2214 GSDKAVRRLVQTYL

-2241 FSMDKLDRLRNED
+2241 LSVDKLNNLKDDPRN
-2254 VSASSNIFGPGS
+2254 ATRNIFGAGS
-2266 DMGKLSRAGQ
+2266 DMNRLAAAGQ

-2284 FISHAATNPEFKAY
+2284 FIAHASTNAEFKAY
-2298 LKSIKMGETNAWSRF
+2298 LKTIKMGETNAWSKF
-2313 KQAVKDIMG
+2313 KQAVKEIMG
-2322 IEGNT
+2322 IEGGT
-2327 ALDHAMESIL
+2327 ALDVAMESIL
-2337 EISSRDTSSFAKP
+2337 EISAKNISDFKKP
-2350 DNEYY
+2350 DGEYY
-2355 DNLHRLRT
+2355 SQLFDIRSQRKQA
-2363 ERFMRR
+2363 E
-2369 GMSQAD
+2369 GMSPSDAD
-2375 AEAASMSEIHPKG
+2375 AATAAEIHPRG
-2388 FDKFGIGKQTITRG
+2388 FDEFGVGKQSLTRG

-2411 ELSNKIRGRK
+2411 ELTNRTKGRQM
-2421 TGGYTKDEV
+2421 TREETREMNDLLQEHEGYKEAY
-2430 TEMRD
+2430 EQ
-2435 LMDEHATKNEDFEN
+2435 KFEN
-2449 KSENSP
+2449 NK
-2455 DFQRAKKDLEA
+2455 DFLQAKKDLEA
-2466 DLGRE
+2466 ELGRE
-2471 PTYDEVIQEM
+2471 ATHDEVIQEM
-2481 DFRENTTN
+2481 DFRETMSE
-2489 PEDYNYRQFER
+2489 PGEYNYRQFER
-2500 DRKLETRGKSE
+2500 DRKRETRGKSE

-2522 GMDSKL
+2522 GMEGKL
-2528 PPREESIDAELEAEI
+2528 PKEEPLDPDFEAELAK
-2543 AQEAATSM
+2543 EAATSM
-2551 GLDNNTL
+2551 GLEKDTL
-2558 ENLGIITREGRR
+2558 EALGIITREERR
-2570 SSGEFAPGSIER
+2570 SSGEFAPGSFER
-2582 RDELYQSF
+2582 RDELYQGF
-2590 VELGGDTDVRNSS
+2590 VELGGDTDVRSSS
-2603 EIPSDVQRAFKEQ
+2603 EIPADVQRAFKERY
-2616 FGFEYKPEDVE
+2616 GFEYKPEDVD
-2627 TLGEPRLGNNDVK
+2627 TLGEPRLGNKDIK
-2640 GLGNEYSM
+2640 GLEGGTNGFRM

-2660 ASVNVVKKGIE
+2660 ASINVVKKGIE
-2671 GLKRAKESIT
+2671 GLKRAKENIT
-2681 DKETFAQHG
+2681 DKETFLQHG
-2690 IDLATAS
+2690 VDFATAS

-2716 TLRKVSELLNST
+2716 VIREVSELLNST

-2793 DPKLATAVTSLR
+2793 DPKLAQAVTSLR
-2805 NLYRRMHQYQVRAGI
+2805 GLYRKMHQYQIRAGI
-2820 TLDNAGETYVPRMLD
+2820 KLDNAGETYVPRMLN
-2835 NEKVLKDRYGF
+2835 NEMVLKDRYGF

-2864 REAAGQWYDA
+2864 REAASEWYDA
-2874 ILRGDSGFSYDQKF
+2874 ILRGDSGFSFDQKF

-2903 SRTFNKVAEGFMEKY
+2903 SRKFNKVAEGFMEKY

-2943 FGSKFELYQGLEK
+2943 FGAEFEVYQGLQK
-2956 DLIDEGNRTALQEMN
+2956 ALISEGNRTALQEMN

-3029 SAMGNSLVYMKRKLF
+3029 SAMGNSLVYMKRKLLK
-3044 ADDPDYYHKLA
+3044 DDPDYYHKLA

-3079 TDQSR
+3079 TDQTR

-3136 ARYLNELGVSDHAS
+3136 ARYLNELGVTDHAS

-3158 EKLDEAGK
+3158 EKLDDAGR
-3166 LALINRSNGKGPQMY
+3166 LALISRQNGKGPQMY

-3268 IGEGR
+3268 MGEAR

-3283 NEQKMS
+3283 NEAKMS

-3301 NLFGRYDFMANAA
+3301 NLFGRFDFMANAA

-3338 IKGGVEYFGPRNSK
+3338 IKGGVDYLGPRNSK
-3352 NTNTTER
+3352 NTNTAER
-3359 RAARLAYDLGVQP
+3359 RFARLGYDLAVQP
-3372 LANAAFAMG
+3372 AANAAFALG

-3387 GMGAVGIQA
+3387 GMGAIGIQA
-3396 TSHPATREFV
+3396 TSHPATREYV
-3406 VKGMAGK
+3406 VKGLAGK
-3413 PAKPQKRDDDENLI
+3413 PAKPQKRNDEEDDNII

>member
-7 FELRKELE
+7 FDLRKALE
-15 RRGLTPITI
+15 QRGLTPVTI
-24 VGDPNSQEG
+24 VGDPSSQEG
-33 ARGVRTGTWNP
+33 AKGVRSGTWNP

-49 RSVANQYLSD
+49 RAVANQHLSN
-59 FKNNTFPDGLR
+59 FKNSAFPDGLR
-70 QGGRFQ
+70 SGGRFQ
-76 MGDGS
+76 SPGGG
-81 LGVIT
+81 LNVIT
-86 GVAVDIGEDGFPSV
+86 DVYVDIGEDGFPSV
-100 KGFHFSDSKGQ
+100 KSFSFSDPKGQ
-111 EFTYNLDAEVAGEKE
+111 EYTYHLDAQVEGQAE
-126 PQTIVTPR
+126 PQSIVTPKADPNVAANR
-134 QPANSAPGFYSTH
+134 LSQIRPTGPANT
-147 TGPSDAELRPS
+147 ELRGPMPEPGLLG
-158 KPHSVVD
+158 KAAG
-165 EVMNFVYNTVAQKG
+165 EVRMAAGAVKDKIYDGAALLF
-179 GEFGRT
+179 GEKSGT
-185 MWGPTQ
+185 IENKTL
-191 ATVQNEAMPS
+191 PS
-201 PAHWNPAQLASYH
+201 PPGWSEHQLRSFH
-214 STGSLPPGGSWDDI
+214 STGALPHGGSWDDV
-228 FYDKFTPI
+228 FYPNFTPI
-236 YNQNT
+236 TNT
-241 GAQVGYHQPGELR
+241 KGETVGYHQPGELR
-254 ENAPITYKPWVPEGT
+254 APLEYKPWMRSDTVTEEAFKRDGLIGGMFAMQNPYGNIKDIIHNLPIPGGEG
-269 LGQQAGKYSGVVG
+269 K
-282 AMGYMVNPITQA
+282 
-294 KDLVHNIP
+294 
-302 APFAENSYDTIGNR
+302 YDTIGNR
-316 WAGALGL
+316 TAGVIGL
-323 QQRVPGKG
+323 EQRLPGNG
-331 LPLVGSGQVAQP
+331 LPLVGQGNATPQQHLFQP
-343 QHEAF
+343 QYIAP
-348 SPQFIGQNDTTS
+348 SDSGLAT
-360 QSIGRGI
+360 GLKGA
-367 YNVGASALNV
+367 YNVGTGVANV
-377 GISLP
+377 IYSIP
-382 EFFQGYLGR
+382 EFMHSGTGR
-391 ATQFVGG
+391 AVQGVGM
-398 KAQAAQAAL
+398 KLQAAKAAIPQA
-407 PGVMAR
+407 MMQ
-413 TGAASPQTASAVNN
+413 TGAASPQTAAAVNT
-427 ARLWAAGD
+427 ARKWLAAD
-435 TGMQGMFLYD
+435 TAAQGMFFGH
-445 MGKGSYE
+445 MGGATID
-452 AGKHVYDQY
+452 AGKNVVEQVR
-461 QHGDYAN
+461 QGDYAN
-468 MTSSIPELASSL
+468 LTSSLPDLIASGL
-480 AFTTSIGKHLVGNI
+480 FTAQIGKHTLGNI
-494 PKLSAGGMH
+494 PQLTHGGMH
-503 KFGVDTGMQRVLD
+503 RVGVDA
-516 DGLSGLDDQFAQT
+516 GLQQVVDSNMSAIDRNFAQT
-529 PQVQREADMASIFG
+529 PDVVREADMRATFG
-543 DSYNRRTIVNLPD
+543 DGFRALTY
-556 AGPITLNSNGQYE
+556 
-569 PLHPGGTGNRSVPI
+569 GTGGVPI
-583 DPITYGRLYAGVQGM
+583 SPIVYGRNYAGVQGL
-598 PQKEITDAS
+598 PQKTITTAS
-607 GNVVY
+607 GEKVY
-612 QIPEEGEL
+612 EPQEGDL

-629 NLAKPEA
+629 NLAKPEG

-651 GEELTAKEIA
+651 GEELTAKEAAERI
-661 DRVQRSTADEAER
+661 QRSSADEAER

-685 FTAEKAAKGDVEV
+685 FTAEQKAKDDIELGDY
-698 GDVLQ
+698 LQ

-720 HPDELLAAAGGGA
+720 HPDELLASTSGGRAGGRRIDPA
-733 RPGGR
+733 
-738 PVDRTK
+738 K
-744 GGRGGTSPVDI
+744 GGQRGTSPVDI
-755 ASEARRRQEL
+755 AAEARRRQEL

-773 TNLPMARP
+773 TNQPMARP
-781 GNLPA
+781 GTLPA
-786 DALTRGSAT
+786 DALTGPRGTAT
-795 LAPDATAARPELGRE
+795 MAPDATAARPNLPAE
-810 GITNIESQRNAD
+810 GVTNIESQRNAD

-828 SARLPEIHDTLF
+828 TARLPEVHSSLF
-840 GGPASR
+840 SGPAGR
-846 TLIETAASELG
+846 NLIDTAAAELG
-857 LPTPSESVDTGF
+857 LPKPTESVDTGF
-869 WSENGVLQNNPASA
+869 WSEGGVLQNNGASA
-883 FRFKLAPG
+883 FRFTLQPG
-891 TDMTDALRRVGQF
+891 SDMTDAMRRVGQF
-904 ATALSAAHGQK
+904 ATSLSAAHGQK
-915 GVGWSI
+915 GVGWSV
-921 IRNEVEPI
+921 IRHDLQPDVNGQYPGYKGPNEM
-929 AKGGYPDNK
+929 G
-938 DMRTAVQIDAGRKL
+938 TAIQVDAGRKL
-952 NRAETIAFS
+952 NRPEVIAFS
-961 KEVAR
+961 KEVEKI
-966 LLKDEFKID
+966 LKADYGID
-975 TGNSVGP
+975 AVGSVGP
-982 QSHEGGVRM
+982 MSHEGGIRM
-991 FDFADKVDD
+991 FDFGGKVPN
-1000 KMVLAEAARLAW
+1000 KMALAEASRLAW
-1012 ENTIG
+1012 ERTIG

-1028 IAYEGKYEEQQGWD
+1028 IAYEGKYEQQQGWD
-1042 SNFKPGTFGGRY
+1042 SEFKPGTFGGRY
-1054 GQVLGLGTDTGISP
+1054 GQVLGLGTDAGISP
-1068 RLRRAIDDA
+1068 RLRRAIDAA

-1082 QQTRQ
+1082 EQTKLY
-1087 FSGQGT
+1087 SGHGG
-1093 KRGIEFHPQTGQPID
+1093 KRGTQFHPQTGQPLD
-1108 ASGGRVN
+1108 PTGSRVV

-1123 DRQLSSPV
+1123 DRQLSTPV
-1131 RPVLPRSNAEQIPLT
+1131 RPVLPQSNAEQVPLT
-1146 GSYGRRAP
+1146 AGYGRSSPRLPGSSQSRAAI
-1154 GLPKPAGEPG
+1154 PAAE
-1164 ATVPS
+1164 TN
-1169 AAPDQAARDVGRFRE
+1169 QAARDVGRFRE

-1191 LGGGKTAA
+1191 LGGGQTAV

-1236 RGVNPGI
+1236 RGNNPGV
-1243 PTRLNTVHLLLR
+1243 PTRMNTVHLLLR
-1255 SDKEIPVPKT
+1255 SDKDIPVPPT
-1265 ENGRPDYTGM
+1265 QTGRPDYTGM
-1275 SNLYRGEE
+1275 SNLFRGEA

-1297 TKNGTPEV
+1297 TKNGEPEV
-1305 YIDRFDTH
+1305 YIERFDTH
-1313 PGMRNQGL
+1313 PGMRNQGM
-1321 LKGLLSEFVHR
+1321 LKGLVSEFVHR
-1332 INNEADAQGMTQI
+1332 INNEAEAQGMTRI
-1345 HYRLSDVS
+1345 KYRLEDVS
-1353 DLSASTKALAAI
+1353 DLSNSSKALAAV
-1365 VGPDNITVSVKG
+1365 VGPENITINVKG
-1377 VGDMPY
+1377 IGEMPY
-1383 REWRQKFDSDV
+1383 LEWRKKFDSDV
-1394 QRRDANTKAEAKT
+1394 LRRAENERAEAKT
-1407 FDDVLQAGEDF
+1407 FDDVLKAGEDF
-1418 QAGRISEAERDAIYA
+1418 QAGRISEAERDAIFA

-1446 TYRYSRG
+1446 TYRYSKG
-1453 AGGFS
+1453 AYGYS

-1463 SLPAGDSLENQIAD
+1463 SLQGDSLENQIAD

-1483 DVKGR
+1483 EAKGK
-1488 LERGEGNPNRLRS
+1488 LERGEGNPNRIRA
-1501 ELDMLGDDLELLL
+1501 ELDMLGDDLQDLL
-1514 RQQDK
+1514 RQQDR

-1525 FEAKPAEAPAEASNI
+1525 FDAKPAEAPAETSNV

-1547 PAHLQPGTPAYNREI
+1547 PAHLRPGTPAYNREI

-1568 KLASMK
+1568 KMDSMK
-1574 MSGNQARLL
+1574 MSGNEARLL
-1583 PPRAEVELMQLRSLM
+1583 PPRAEVELMGLRRLM
-1598 REVSDG
+1598 RDVSDG
-1604 KVSTGQATEAIQRSI
+1604 KVSTGEATEAIQRSI

-1634 AELQKIQGIDQ
+1634 AELRNIQGIDQ
-1645 QFIDM
+1645 QFLDM
-1650 AARKFDEREARKTQA
+1650 AARKFDEREARKNQA

-1713 DELVDLQTRLER
+1713 DELVDLQTRLEK

-1734 LRAVTE
+1734 LRSVTE

-1769 SQLNEMVRALPD
+1769 SQLNDMVRSLPD

-1836 ERLDRT
+1836 ERLDRS
-1842 RIVQRESRKET
+1842 RIVQRERDKQT
-1853 FENPNVDAPRVKRDP
+1853 FDNPDNPGPRVKRDP

-1895 QQGRPYWKEVEK
+1895 EQGRPYWREVEK

-1934 TRAELETEVDR
+1934 TRSELEAEVDR

-1966 AAEIAAV
+1966 ASEIAAV

-2015 FTHEARGRR
+2015 FTHEARGKR
-2024 GKGSEVVSRTEGP
+2024 GRGMEVVSRTEGP

-2080 KNSKSKDMQGIDPE
+2080 KNSQSKDMQGIDPE

-2102 LKNQDYK
+2102 LKNQDKK
-2109 SLEVVVGG
+2109 SLEVVVGA
-2117 WGKNSGQASGYMPGW
+2117 WGKDSRQASGYMPGW
-2132 RSEGPSIQA
+2132 RSEGPSIQG

-2157 PARAIEI
+2157 PARALEI

-2254 VSASSNIFGPGS
+2254 VSARDNVFGPGS
-2266 DMGKLSRAGQ
+2266 DMDKLSRAGQ

-2284 FISHAATNPEFKAY
+2284 FISHAATNPDFKAY

-2355 DNLHRLRT
+2355 DHLHRLRT

-2411 ELSNKIRGRK
+2411 ELNNRTDRGRSM
-2421 TGGYTKDEV
+2421 TREQV
-2430 TEMRD
+2430 TEMND
-2435 LMDEHATKNEDFEN
+2435 LLDEHRTKHEDFDN
-2449 KSENSP
+2449 KAGNSP
-2455 DFQRAKKDLEA
+2455 DFQRAQADLKAE
-2466 DLGRE
+2466 LGRE

-2481 DFRENTTN
+2481 DFRESTTN
-2489 PEDYNYRQFER
+2489 PENYNYRQSER

-2522 GMDSKL
+2522 GMDEKL
-2528 PPREESIDAELEAEI
+2528 PPREEVVDPELEAEI
-2543 AQEAATSM
+2543 AREAATSM
-2551 GLDNNTL
+2551 GLEKDTL
-2558 ENLGIITREGRR
+2558 EALGIITREERR
-2570 SSGEFAPGSIER
+2570 SSGEFAPGSFER
-2582 RDELYQSF
+2582 RDELYQGF

-2603 EIPSDVQRAFKEQ
+2603 EIPADVQRAFKERY
-2616 FGFEYKPEDVE
+2616 GFEYKPEDVD

-2660 ASVNVVKKGIE
+2660 ASINVVKKGIE
-2671 GLKRAKESIT
+2671 GLKRAKENIT
-2681 DKETFAQHG
+2681 DKETFTQHG
-2690 IDLATAS
+2690 VDFATAS

-2716 TLRKVSELLNST
+2716 VIREVSELLNST

-2793 DPKLATAVTSLR
+2793 DPKLAQAVTSLR
-2805 NLYRRMHQYQVRAGI
+2805 GLYRKMHQYQIRAGI
-2820 TLDNAGETYVPRMLD
+2820 KLDNAGETYVPRMLD
-2835 NEKVLKDRYGF
+2835 NEMVLKDRYGF

-2864 REAAGQWYDA
+2864 REAASEWYDA
-2874 ILRGDSGFSYDQKF
+2874 ILRGDSGFSFDQKF

-2903 SRTFNKVAEGFMEKY
+2903 SRKFNKVAEGFMEKY
-2918 YNRNILDATTS
+2918 YNRNILDATNS

-2943 FGSKFELYQGLEK
+2943 FGAEFEVYQGLQK
-2956 DLIDEGNRTALQEMN
+2956 ALISEGNRTALQEMN

-3029 SAMGNSLVYMKRKLF
+3029 SAMGNSLVYMKRKLL
-3044 ADDPDYYHKLA
+3044 AEDPDYYHKLA

-3079 TDQSR
+3079 TDQTR
-3084 SASKYLTDQFFRKT
+3084 SGSKYLTDQFFRKT

-3136 ARYLNELGVSDHAS
+3136 ARYLNELGITDHAS

-3166 LALINRSNGKGPQMY
+3166 LALISRQNGKGPQMY

-3283 NEQKMS
+3283 NEAKMS

-3301 NLFGRYDFMANAA
+3301 NLFGRFDFMANAA

-3338 IKGGVEYFGPRNSK
+3338 IKGGVDYLGPRNSK
-3352 NTNTTER
+3352 NTNTAER
-3359 RAARLAYDLGVQP
+3359 RFARLGYDLAVQP
-3372 LANAAFAMG
+3372 AANAAFALG

-3387 GMGAVGIQA
+3387 GMGAIGIQA
-3396 TSHPATREFV
+3396 TSHPATREYV
-3406 VKGMAGK
+3406 VKGLAGK
-3413 PAKPQKRDDDENLI
+3413 PAKPQKRNDEEDDNII

>member
-15 RRGLTPITI
+15 RRGLTPIAI

-49 RSVANQYLSD
+49 RSIANQHLSD
-59 FKNNTFPDGLR
+59 FKNSAFPDGLR
-70 QGGRFQ
+70 NGGRFQ
-76 MGDGS
+76 VPGGS
-81 LGVIT
+81 LNVIT
-86 GVAVDIGEDGFPSV
+86 DVYVDIGEDGFPSV
-100 KGFHFSDSKGQ
+100 KNFSFSDEKGQ
-111 EFTYNLDAEVAGEKE
+111 EYTYHLDAAVEGQAE
-126 PQTIVTPR
+126 PQALVTPR
-134 QPANSAPGFYSTH
+134 MKPGSAPGFIGKN
-147 TGPSDAELRPS
+147 TGPANTELRAAPGS
-158 KPHSVVD
+158 YPAGS
-165 EVMNFVYNTVAQKG
+165 EVLSEGLGSRLASGVMD
-179 GEFGRT
+179 FGRT
-185 MWGPTQ
+185 MFGPRQ
-191 ATVQNEAMPS
+191 STVQAEAMPT
-201 PAHWNPAQLASYH
+201 PNNWLPNEVRSYH
-214 STGSLPPGGSWDDI
+214 QTGALPEGRSWDDV
-228 FYDKFTPI
+228 FYPKFTPI
-236 YNQNT
+236 TNAK
-241 GAQVGYHQPGELR
+241 GEVVGYNQPGELK
-254 ENAPITYKPWVPEGT
+254 APVTYRPWEDEST
-269 LGQQAGKYSGVVG
+269 LGHQALKYNGILGGV
-282 AMGYMVNPITQA
+282 GYLTNPLTQA
-294 KDLVHNIP
+294 KDVVHNMP
-302 APFAENSYDTIGNR
+302 VPFNAENSYDTVGNR

-331 LPLVGSGQVAQP
+331 LPLIGSSEMAQP
-343 QHEAF
+343 QHEVF
-348 SPQFIGQNDTTS
+348 SPQFIGNEDSTMGA
-360 QSIGRGI
+360 IGKGI

-377 GISLP
+377 GYSLP
-382 EFFQGYLGR
+382 EFFNSPLGR
-391 ATQFVGG
+391 VTKFVGG
-398 KAQAAQAAL
+398 QALQSQAAL
-407 PGVMAR
+407 PAVMAE
-413 TGAASPQTASAVNN
+413 TGAASAATASAVNK
-427 ARLWAAGD
+427 ARMLTAAD
-435 TGMQGMFLYD
+435 TGLQGMFMYD
-445 MGKGSYE
+445 MGKGTYE

-461 QHGDYAN
+461 QRGDFAN
-468 MTSSIPELASSL
+468 MTSSIPELLSSA
-480 AFTTSIGKHLVGNI
+480 AFTGGITKHALGNI

-503 KFGVDTGMQRVLD
+503 KVGVDAGMQQVLNS
-516 DGLSGLDDQFAQT
+516 GLSAMDRNFAQT
-529 PQVQREADMASIFG
+529 PDVVRQADLSTLFG
-543 DSYNRRTIVNLPD
+543 DGFRAQTFGGGVPLSPIVYGRNY
-556 AGPITLNSNGQYE
+556 AGIQGQPQKPITTADGQ
-569 PLHPGGTGNRSVPI
+569 VI
-583 DPITYGRLYAGVQGM
+583 
-598 PQKEITDAS
+598 
-607 GNVVY
+607 Y
-612 QIPEEGEL
+612 QPPEGEL

-651 GEELTAKEIA
+651 GEELTAKEAA

-685 FTAEKAAKGDVEV
+685 FTADKAAKGDVEV

-738 PVDRTK
+738 PIDRTK

-755 ASEARRRQEL
+755 ANEARRRQEL

-786 DALTRGSAT
+786 DALTRGAAT

-810 GITNIESQRNAD
+810 GVTNIESQRNAD

-846 TLIETAASELG
+846 TLVQTAASELG

-883 FRFKLAPG
+883 FRFKIAPG
-891 TDMTDALRRVGQF
+891 TDMADAMRRVGQF

-966 LLKDEFKID
+966 LLKDEFGVD

-1000 KMVLAEAARLAW
+1000 KMVLAEASRRAW

-1028 IAYEGKYEEQQGWD
+1028 IAYEGNYEQQQGWGQ
-1042 SNFKPGTFGGRY
+1042 SKPGTFGTGY

-1146 GSYGRRAP
+1146 GSYGRRGP

-1164 ATVPS
+1164 KSVP
-1169 AAPDQAARDVGRFRE
+1169 AAESDQTARDVGRFRE

-1243 PTRLNTVHLLLR
+1243 PTRMNTVHLLLR
-1255 SDKEIPVPKT
+1255 SDKEIPVPKSAT
-1265 ENGRPDYTGM
+1265 GRPDYTGM

-1313 PGMRNQGL
+1313 PGMRNQGI

-1377 VGDMPY
+1377 IGDMPY
-1383 REWRQKFDSDV
+1383 REWRQKFDLDV
-1394 QRRDANTKAEAKT
+1394 ERRDANTRAEAKT
-1407 FDDVLQAGEDF
+1407 FDDVLKAGEDF

-1463 SLPAGDSLENQIAD
+1463 SLSAGDSLENQIAD

-1501 ELDMLGDDLELLL
+1501 ELDMLGEDLEGLL

-1525 FEAKPAEAPAEASNI
+1525 FEAKPAEAPAETSNI

-1547 PAHLQPGTPAYNREI
+1547 PTHLQPGTPAYNREI
-1562 MERHHA
+1562 MERHFA
-1568 KLASMK
+1568 KMESMK

-1734 LRAVTE
+1734 LRSVTE

-1769 SQLNEMVRALPD
+1769 SQLNEMVRTLPD

-1842 RIVQRESRKET
+1842 RIVQRESQKET

-2024 GKGSEVVSRTEGP
+2024 GKGMEVVGRTEGP
-2037 RNASEQFWEEEAR
+2037 DNRSGQFWEEEAR

-2065 LKGQSKVKDILERIV
+2065 FKGQSKVRDVLARIV

-2109 SLEVVVGG
+2109 SLETVVGA
-2117 WGKNSGQASGYMPGW
+2117 WSKNSGEASGYTPGW
-2132 RSEGPSIQA
+2132 RSESGNIQT
-2141 GTKYGGIKF
+2141 GSKYGGIKF
-2150 NREQLSD
+2150 SREQLSD

-2183 GTIGIVTGPDS
+2183 GTVGVITGNNGA
-2194 DVMGSSG
+2194 DVVGSSG
-2201 TRYYDRLR
+2201 TKYFDRLR
-2209 AYVNN
+2209 AYAQS
-2214 PGSDKAVRKLVQTYL
+2214 PSSDKAVRRLVQTYL
-2229 KVLSEQKDNSKP
+2229 KVLSEQKDNTKP
-2241 FSMDKLDRLRNED
+2241 LSADKLERLRDNKND
-2254 VSASSNIFGPGS
+2254 ASGNIFGPGA
-2266 DMGKLSRAGQ
+2266 DMDKLARAGQ

-2284 FISHAATNPEFKAY
+2284 FIAHASTNAEFKTY
-2298 LKSIKMGETNAWSRF
+2298 LKSIKMGETNAWSKF

-2322 IEGNT
+2322 IEGGT
-2327 ALDHAMESIL
+2327 ALDVAMESIL
-2337 EISSRDTSSFAKP
+2337 EISAKNISDFKKP
-2350 DNEYY
+2350 DGDYY
-2355 DNLHRLRT
+2355 SQLFDIRSQRKQA
-2363 ERFMRR
+2363 E
-2369 GMSQAD
+2369 GMSAAD
-2375 AEAASMSEIHPKG
+2375 ADAATAAEIHPRG
-2388 FDKFGIGKQTITRG
+2388 FDEFGIGKQSAARG

-2411 ELSNKIRGRK
+2411 ELSNNIRNRK
-2421 TGGYTKDEV
+2421 SGSYTPDEV
-2430 TEMRD
+2430 KEMRD

-2449 KSENSP
+2449 KSQNSP

-2466 DLGRE
+2466 EIGRE
-2471 PTYDEVIQEM
+2471 ATYDEVIQEM
-2481 DFRENTTN
+2481 DFRETTSQ
-2489 PEDYNYRQFER
+2489 PGEYNYRQYER
-2500 DRKLETRGKSE
+2500 DRKRETRGKSE
-2511 QELMDRLREEP
+2511 QELMDRLRQEP
-2522 GMDSKL
+2522 GMEGKL
-2528 PPREESIDAELEAEI
+2528 PEDPSWYDAEMDRKV
-2543 AQEAATSM
+2543 QFEAATSM
-2551 GLDNNTL
+2551 GHENDFL
-2558 ENLGIITREGRR
+2558 EQIGVITREQRKELYN
-2570 SSGEFAPGSIER
+2570 EFAPGSFER

-2590 VELGGDTDVRNSS
+2590 VELGGDTDIRKSS
-2603 EIPSDVQRAFKEQ
+2603 EIPADVQKAFKERH
-2616 FGFEYKPEDVE
+2616 GFEYKPEDVDM
-2627 TLGEPRLGNNDVK
+2627 LGEPRLGNNDVK

-2856 TGMDPIEA
+2856 TGMDPVAA
-2864 REAAGQWYDA
+2864 REAAGEWYDA

-2943 FGSKFELYQGLEK
+2943 FGAEFELYQGLEK
-2956 DLIDEGNRTALQEMN
+2956 DLIDEGNRTALKEMN

-3011 IGEPLVTGLRT
+3011 IGEPLVTGIRT

-3268 IGEGR
+3268 MGEAR

-3338 IKGGVEYFGPRNSK
+3338 IKGGVEYFGPKNSK

-3372 LANAAFAMG
+3372 LANAAFALG